1 MGTILLIMISVLN
14 ALVALGIKVFFD
26 EHSALLKSKPF
37 RLFLL
42 FPPVAIVCVLGI
54 LVWGISF
61 TIYLLFADY
70 LS

>member
-1 MGTILLIMISVLN
+1 MSIVLFILLCVFN
-14 ALVALGIKVFFD
+14 VLVALGIKVFFD
-26 EHSALLKSKPF
+26 EHSALLKNKPF

-42 FPPVAIVCVLGI
+42 FPPVAIVLLSGI

-61 TIYLLFADY
+61 TIYLLFDDY